1 MQTPPDRS
9 PPVKDASP
17 SPAAQLVS
25 LDWERI
31 QLIIRLRPLA
41 PPAVSPADLRLERV
55 DDPAVTVAPMRA
67 WREGDAVVARFNVML
82 GPAQMPLEPGRWSVA
97 LAAPDHP
104 AGPAV
109 AAVAL
114 SIRGLPSIDPAH
126 HGKAF
131 WLRRGRYE
139 VSPALRSPDGMLELT
154 VRFERGRAPWDD
166 GTHWERI
173 AGVFRSAGLFLKIA
187 VLRLLV
193 SLARSFVRRNGRR
206 VLFMSDYAAGLTDN
220 LRLVYDRMVERGL
233 DREYE
238 LMTLTRPTPHAGR
251 GPADRLLL
259 PWLLARADAI
269 VIDKDQ
275 PVLHRVPSAGHRIVQ
290 LWHSSGAIKTVGYS
304 RIGTPRGPNPWSR
317 THKDYTYAI
326 VSGEFDIPLY
336 AEAFGIPE
344 ERVIPTGIPRM
355 DRFFDERAR
364 AAGREA
370 ALVAFP
376 EAGGRMVILFAP
388 TFRGSLKE
396 ATYDLGV
403 LDHARLHALCLE
415 KDAVFVI
422 RLHPFVRRSLD
433 IPDAFAD
440 RLLDGSSAVMNAPDL
455 LFATD
460 LLITDYSSIVFE
472 YSTLGRPML
481 FFAHD
486 LDEYRAERDVY
497 VPYEE
502 FVPGRIVRTFD
513 ELVEAIR
520 HDDYELE
527 KVAPFA
533 ARHFAHPEGGATDRV
548 IDLIIGR

>member
-9 PPVKDASP
+9 PPVKDAGP

-31 QLIIRLRPLA
+31 QLIIRLRPLPPGAFA
-41 PPAVSPADLRLERV
+41 PQDLRLQRHGH
-55 DDPAVTVAPMRA
+55 PAVTMAPTRA
-67 WREGDAVVARFNVML
+67 WREGDVLAVRFNVML
-82 GPAQMPLEPGRWSVA
+82 GPGQIPLEPGRWVLA
-97 LAAPDHP
+97 LAAPGEP
-104 AGPAV
+104 
-109 AAVAL
+109 
-114 SIRGLPSIDPAH
+114 ILPLPVGRPRPVDPARE
-126 HGKAF
+126 GKAF

-139 VSPALRSPDGMLELT
+139 VVPAQPSLEGALELA
-154 VRFERGRAPWDD
+154 VRFEPGVAPWDEV
-166 GTHWERI
+166 GPWERLVRTLRGAI
-173 AGVFRSAGLFLKIA
+173 LTIRIVA
-187 VLRLLV
+187 LRLLV
-193 SLARSFVRRNGRR
+193 SPLRPVVRRNGRR
-206 VLFMSDYAAGLTDN
+206 ILFMSDYAAGLTDN
-220 LRLVYDRMVERGL
+220 LKLVYDRMVERGL

-238 LMTLTRPTPHAGR
+238 LMTLTRPSPHAGR
-251 GPADRLLL
+251 GPADRLRL
-259 PWLLARADAI
+259 PLLLATADTI

-275 PVLHRVPSAGHRIVQ
+275 PVLHRVASAGQRIIQV
-290 LWHSSGAIKTVGYS
+290 WHSSGAIKTVGYS
-304 RIGTPRGPNPWSR
+304 RIGMPRGPDPWSR

-326 VSGEFDIPLY
+326 VSGEFDVPLY

-370 ALVAFP
+370 ALAAFP
-376 EAGGRMVILFAP
+376 AARDRMVILFAP
-388 TFRGSLKE
+388 TFRGQLRE

-403 LDHARLHALCLE
+403 LDYARLHALCLE
-415 KDAVFVI
+415 KDAVFII
-422 RLHPFVRRSLD
+422 RLHPQVRQPLV
-433 IPDAFAD
+433 IPPTFAD
-440 RLLDGSSAVMNAPDL
+440 RLLDGSSAVMDAPDL

-481 FFAHD
+481 FFAYD
-486 LDEYRAERDVY
+486 LEEYRAERDVY

-502 FVPGRIVRTFD
+502 FVPGKIVRTLD
-513 ELVEAIR
+513 ELVDAIR
-520 HDDYELE
+520 RDDYEIE

-548 IDLIIGR
+548 IELIVGR